1 MINWPLL
8 RAYFNLAAGT
18 HFTRSYLYKEV
29 AVAERLKY
37 EGLYIEIL
45 HHSHL
50 FICLFVYL
58 FTVWTSIAGR
68 KTKGQQSPTRPS
80 YLVHFNLELKPNK

>member
-1 MINWPLL
+1 M
-8 RAYFNLAAGT
+8 RYAQSGFNSN
-18 HFTRSYLYKEV
+18 SYC
-29 AVAERLKY
+29 RY
-37 EGLYIEIL
+37 EHVLVIMLHIYIRFVYL
-45 HHSHL
+45 FVCL